1 MLGALSPDRLAQ
13 FAVRRPWTVVAAW
26 GVFLVMALV
35 AAASIGGV
43 LTTEAETYRASDSSR
58 AEDLLIERFYG
69 AEPVQ
74 ETVVLHSASGT
85 IDDPAFSNAAKTVI
99 EGLRALPGL
108 QVVSYFDTPAPTLL
122 SESRASLLVPVSIL
136 DGEPE
141 DRAEEIIHVLEDV
154 NGRDGITAA
163 TGGEGSI
170 ALAFNETSESD
181 LQTAEIIGLPIALLI
196 LVVVF
201 GTLVAAGIPLL
212 LGVLSIVVA
221 IGITAII
228 GRGFELSIFVVN
240 IITTM
245 GLAVGI
251 DYTLL
256 VVQRFREERKRGL
269 DRDAAIEKAGATASR
284 AVLFSGLTVV
294 VALSGL
300 IIVPQ
305 SIFRSMGVGAIV
317 VVVAAVAAALTLLPA
332 ILRLLGDRVNSVAIR
347 IPGRKRDTSRESGRF
362 WTWSTRLVMAHPWL
376 SVIGSSAILIAAT
389 LPYLTVQLGWAGV
402 STLPSDSSAKA
413 AFAILDEEFSAGVI
427 SPARIMVD
435 SDELG
440 GPAVQAGIS
449 NLVERLTA
457 DGDFGPATVST
468 NEAGD
473 LALIETTIIGDPQ
486 GETAREA
493 VLRLRE
499 DYVPAA
505 FGSAPA
511 EVLVGGNTA
520 MGIDDTQLISDYTI
534 PVMAFVLGLSFVI
547 LLVVFRSIVVPIKAM
562 IMNLLSV
569 GAAYGLMVLVFQH
582 GVGAGLLGFQ
592 TVERIEAWVPLFM
605 FAILFGLSMDY
616 HVFLLTRIKERF
628 DHTKDNGESV
638 AYGVRSTAGMITGAA
653 LIMVAV
659 FSGFAAGEMV
669 MFQQFGFGLAVAIL
683 LDATIVRT
691 VLVPASMELLGDRN
705 WYLPSWLGWLPKID
719 VEGTGGTKPS
729 SAPGLPVEA

>member
-1 MLGALSPDRLAQ
+1 MFRALSPDTLARV
-13 FAVRRPWTVVAAW
+13 AVRRPWTVIAAWAIFTVAAI
-26 GVFLVMALV
+26 
-35 AAASIGGV
+35 AAASTIGGV
-43 LTTEAETYRASDSSR
+43 LTTEAETYRESDSSR
-58 AEDLLIERFYG
+58 AEELVERFYG

-74 ETVVLHSASGT
+74 EMVVIHSDT
-85 IDDPAFSNAAKTVI
+85 RTLDDPRFAAAAQQVI
-99 EGLRALPGL
+99 TELRAIPGL
-108 QVVSYFDTPAPTLL
+108 QVVSYFETPAPQLV
-122 SESRASLLVPVSIL
+122 SEARDSLLVPVSL
-136 DGEPE
+136 LEGEPE
-141 DRAEEIIHVLEDV
+141 DQAEKIIHVLEGI
-154 NGRDGITAA
+154 NGKDGFTAV

-170 ALAFNETSESD
+170 GLAFNETSEKD

-201 GTLVAAGIPLL
+201 GALVAAGIPLL
-212 LGVLSIVVA
+212 LGLLSILVA
-221 IGITAII
+221 VGITALI
-228 GRGFELSIFVVN
+228 GRGFELSIFVIN

-256 VVQRFREERKRGL
+256 VVQRFREERQRGL
-269 DRDAAIEKAGATASR
+269 SRDAAIEKAGGTASR

-317 VVVAAVAAALTLLPA
+317 VVVVAVGAALTLLPA
-332 ILRLLGDRVNSVAIR
+332 VLRLLGDRVNKVAIR
-347 IPGRKRDTSRESGRF
+347 LPGRRSNGAGEARF
-362 WTWSTRLVMAHPWL
+362 WNWSTRLVMAHPWV
-376 SVIGSSAILIAAT
+376 SVIASSALLIAAT

-402 STLPSDSSAKA
+402 STLPRDSSART
-413 AFAILDEEFSAGVI
+413 AFDLLDSEFSAGLI
-427 SPARIMVD
+427 SPARILID
-435 SDELG
+435 SPRLDSAE
-440 GPAVQAGIS
+440 VQAGIAA
-449 NLVERLTA
+449 LEQRLA
-457 DGDFGPATVST
+457 DDGDFGPATVST
-468 NEAGD
+468 NQAGN

-486 GETAREA
+486 GEAARDA

-499 DYVPAA
+499 DYVPAS
-505 FGSAPA
+505 FGNAPA
-511 EVLVGGNTA
+511 EVVVGGNTA

-534 PVMAFVLGLSFVI
+534 PVMAFVLGLSFII
-547 LLVVFRSIVVPIKAM
+547 LLVVFRSIVVPLKAM
-562 IMNLLSV
+562 VMNLLSV

-582 GVGAGLLGFQ
+582 GIGAGLFGFQ
-592 TVERIEAWVPLFM
+592 QVERIEAWVPLFM

-628 DHTKDNGESV
+628 DQTHDNGESV

-659 FSGFAAGEMV
+659 FTGFAAGEMV

-691 VLVPASMELLGDRN
+691 VLVPASMELLGERN
-705 WYLPSWLGWLPKID
+705 WYLPAWLTWLPKID
-719 VEGTGGTKPS
+719 VEGAAAH
-729 SAPGLPVEA
+729 APARGLAAEA

>member
-1 MLGALSPDRLAQ
+1 MLKALSPDRLAQ

-26 GVFLVMALV
+26 SVFLVLALV

-43 LTTEAETYRASDSSR
+43 LTTEAETYRESDSSR

-69 AEPVQ
+69 AEPMQ
-74 ETVVLHSASGT
+74 ETVVLHSANGT
-85 IDDPAFSNAAKTVI
+85 IDDPALSNAAKTVI
-99 EGLRALPGL
+99 DGLRGLPGL
-108 QVVSYFDTPAPTLL
+108 QVVSYFDTQAPELL
-122 SESRASLLVPVSIL
+122 SESRASLLVPVNIL
-136 DGEPE
+136 EGEPE
-141 DRAEEIIHVLEDV
+141 DRAEEIIHVLEGV

-170 ALAFNETSESD
+170 ALAFNETSEKD
-181 LQTAEIIGLPIALLI
+181 LQTAEIIGLPIALVI

-212 LGVLSIVVA
+212 LGILSIIVA
-221 IGITAII
+221 VGITAII

-251 DYTLL
+251 DYSLL
-256 VVQRFREERKRGL
+256 VVQRFREERNRGL
-269 DRDAAIEKAGATASR
+269 SRDAAIEKAGATASR
-284 AVLFSGLTVV
+284 AVLFSGMTVV

-300 IIVPQ
+300 ILVPQ

-317 VVVAAVAAALTLLPA
+317 VVVVAVAAALTLLPA
-332 ILRLLGDRVNSVAIR
+332 VLRLLGDRVNSVAIR
-347 IPGRKRDTSRESGRF
+347 IPGRRRDTSRDSGRF
-362 WTWSTRLVMAHPWL
+362 WNWSTRLVMAHPWI

-389 LPYLTVQLGWAGV
+389 LPYLSVQLGWAGV
-402 STLPSDSSAKA
+402 STLPNDSSAKA
-413 AFAILDEEFSAGVI
+413 AFAILDDEFSAGVI

-440 GPAVQAGIS
+440 SPTVTSGVQA
-449 NLVERLTA
+449 LVARIEA
-457 DGDFGPATVST
+457 DDDFGPATVNT

-486 GETAREA
+486 GEDAREA

-520 MGIDDTQLISDYTI
+520 MGIDDTQLIADYTI
-534 PVMAFVLGLSFVI
+534 PVMAFVLGLSFFI

-569 GAAYGLMVLVFQH
+569 GAAYGLMVMVFQH
-582 GVGAGLLGFQ
+582 GIGAGLLGFQ

-628 DHTKDNGESV
+628 DHTKNNGESV

-719 VEGTGGTKPS
+719 VEGTGSAKRMP
-729 SAPGLPVEA
+729 APGLAIEA

>member
-1 MLGALSPDRLAQ
+1 MLKALSPDRLAQ

-26 GVFLVMALV
+26 SVFLVLAMA

-43 LTTEAETYRASDSSR
+43 LTTEAETYRESDSSR
-58 AEDLLIERFYG
+58 AEDLLFERFYG
-69 AEPVQ
+69 ASALQ
-74 ETVVLHSASGT
+74 ETVVLHSDSAT
-85 IDDPAFSNAAKTVI
+85 IDDPAFANTTRAVI
-99 EGLRALPGL
+99 EQLKTIPG
-108 QVVSYFDTPAPTLL
+108 VEVGSYFETPNPALL
-122 SESRASLLVPVSIL
+122 SESRSSLLVPVAIREG
-136 DGEPE
+136 DIE
-141 DRAEEIIHVLEDV
+141 DVAERIIHVLETVD
-154 NGRDGITAA
+154 GRDGITAA

-170 ALAFNETSESD
+170 AVAFNETSEKD
-181 LQTAEIIGLPIALLI
+181 LQTAEIIGLPIALII

-212 LGVLSIVVA
+212 LGVLSIIVA

-256 VVQRFREERKRGL
+256 VVQRFREERNRGL
-269 DRDAAIEKAGATASR
+269 SRDAAIERAGATASR

-317 VVVAAVAAALTLLPA
+317 VVVVAVAAALTLLPA

-347 IPGRKRDTSRESGRF
+347 IPGRRRDTSRESGHF
-362 WTWSTRLVMAHPWL
+362 WTWSTRLVMAHPWV

-402 STLPSDSSAKA
+402 STLPNESSART
-413 AFAILDEEFSAGVI
+413 AFAILDDEFSAGVI
-427 SPARIMVD
+427 SPAQVMVD

-440 GPAVQAGIS
+440 SPAVQSGIAA
-449 NLVERLTA
+449 LVERLKA
-457 DGDFGPATVST
+457 DDDFGPATVLT
-468 NEAGD
+468 NQAGD

-486 GETAREA
+486 GEDAREA

-520 MGIDDTQLISDYTI
+520 MGIDDTQLIADYTI
-534 PVMAFVLGLSFVI
+534 PVMAFVLGLSFLI

-569 GAAYGLMVLVFQH
+569 GAAYGLMVMVFQH

-628 DHTKDNGESV
+628 DHTKNNGESV

-705 WYLPSWLGWLPKID
+705 WYLPSWLRWLPKID
-719 VEGTGGTKPS
+719 VEGTGGAKRMA
-729 SAPGLPVEA
+729 APGLAAEA

>member
-1 MLGALSPDRLAQ
+1 
-13 FAVRRPWTVVAAW
+13 
-26 GVFLVMALV
+26 
-35 AAASIGGV
+35 
-43 LTTEAETYRASDSSR
+43 
-58 AEDLLIERFYG
+58 
-69 AEPVQ
+69 
-74 ETVVLHSASGT
+74 
-85 IDDPAFSNAAKTVI
+85 
-99 EGLRALPGL
+99 
-108 QVVSYFDTPAPTLL
+108 
-122 SESRASLLVPVSIL
+122 
-136 DGEPE
+136 
-141 DRAEEIIHVLEDV
+141 
-154 NGRDGITAA
+154 
-163 TGGEGSI
+163 
-170 ALAFNETSESD
+170 
-181 LQTAEIIGLPIALLI
+181 
-196 LVVVF
+196 
-201 GTLVAAGIPLL
+201 
-212 LGVLSIVVA
+212 
-221 IGITAII
+221 
-228 GRGFELSIFVVN
+228 
-240 IITTM
+240 M

-251 DYTLL
+251 DYSLL
-256 VVQRFREERKRGL
+256 VVQRFREERNRGL
-269 DRDAAIEKAGATASR
+269 SRDAAIEKAGATASR
-284 AVLFSGLTVV
+284 AVLFSGMTVV

-300 IIVPQ
+300 ILVPQ

-317 VVVAAVAAALTLLPA
+317 VVVVAVAAALTLLPA
-332 ILRLLGDRVNSVAIR
+332 VLRLLGDRVNSVAIR
-347 IPGRKRDTSRESGRF
+347 IPGRRRDTSRDSGRF
-362 WTWSTRLVMAHPWL
+362 WNWSTRLVMAHPWI

-389 LPYLTVQLGWAGV
+389 LPYLSVQLGWAGV
-402 STLPSDSSAKA
+402 STLPNDSSAKA
-413 AFAILDEEFSAGVI
+413 AFAILDDEFSAGVI

-440 GPAVQAGIS
+440 SPTVTSGVQA
-449 NLVERLTA
+449 LVARIEA
-457 DGDFGPATVST
+457 DDDFGPATVNT

-486 GETAREA
+486 GEDAREA

-520 MGIDDTQLISDYTI
+520 MGIDDTQLIADYTI
-534 PVMAFVLGLSFVI
+534 PVMAFVLGLSFLI

-569 GAAYGLMVLVFQH
+569 GAAYGLMVMVFQH
-582 GVGAGLLGFQ
+582 GIGAGLLGFQ

-628 DHTKDNGESV
+628 DHTKNNGESV

-719 VEGTGGTKPS
+719 VEGTGSAKRMP
-729 SAPGLPVEA
+729 APGLAIEA

>member
-1 MLGALSPDRLAQ
+1 MLKALSPDRLAQ

-26 GVFLVMALV
+26 SVFLVLALV

-43 LTTEAETYRASDSSR
+43 LTTEAETYRESDSSR

-69 AEPVQ
+69 AEPMQ
-74 ETVVLHSASGT
+74 ETVVLHSANGT
-85 IDDPAFSNAAKTVI
+85 IDDPALSNAAKTVI
-99 EGLRALPGL
+99 DGLRELPGL
-108 QVVSYFDTPAPTLL
+108 QVVSYFDTQAPDLL

-136 DGEPE
+136 EGEPE
-141 DRAEEIIHVLEDV
+141 DRAEEIIHVLEGV

-170 ALAFNETSESD
+170 ALAFNETSEKD
-181 LQTAEIIGLPIALLI
+181 LQTAEIIGLPIALVI

-212 LGVLSIVVA
+212 LGILSIIVA
-221 IGITAII
+221 VGITAII

-251 DYTLL
+251 DYSLL
-256 VVQRFREERKRGL
+256 VVQRFREERNRGL
-269 DRDAAIEKAGATASR
+269 SRDAAIEKAGATASR
-284 AVLFSGLTVV
+284 AVLFSGMTVV

-300 IIVPQ
+300 ILVPQ

-317 VVVAAVAAALTLLPA
+317 VVVVAVAAALTLLPA
-332 ILRLLGDRVNSVAIR
+332 VLRLLGDRVNSVAIR
-347 IPGRKRDTSRESGRF
+347 IPGRHRDTSRDSGRF
-362 WTWSTRLVMAHPWL
+362 WNWSTRLVMAHPWI

-389 LPYLTVQLGWAGV
+389 LPYLSVQLGWAGV
-402 STLPSDSSAKA
+402 STLPNDSSAKA
-413 AFAILDEEFSAGVI
+413 AFAILDDEFSAGVI

-440 GPAVQAGIS
+440 SPTVTSGVQA
-449 NLVERLTA
+449 LVARIEA
-457 DGDFGPATVST
+457 DDDFGPATVNT

-486 GETAREA
+486 GEEAREA

-520 MGIDDTQLISDYTI
+520 MGIDDTQLIEYYTI
-534 PVMAFVLGLSFVI
+534 PVMAFVLGLSFLI

-569 GAAYGLMVLVFQH
+569 GAAYGLMVMVFQH
-582 GVGAGLLGFQ
+582 GIGAGLLGFQ

-628 DHTKDNGESV
+628 DHTKNNGESV
-638 AYGVRSTAGMITGAA
+638 A
-653 LIMVAV
+653 
-659 FSGFAAGEMV
+659 
-669 MFQQFGFGLAVAIL
+669 
-683 LDATIVRT
+683 
-691 VLVPASMELLGDRN
+691 
-705 WYLPSWLGWLPKID
+705 
-719 VEGTGGTKPS
+719 
-729 SAPGLPVEA
+729 

>member
-1 MLGALSPDRLAQ
+1 MLKDLSPDRLAQ

-26 GVFLVMALV
+26 SVFLVLALV

-43 LTTEAETYRASDSSR
+43 LTTEAETYRESDSSR

-69 AEPVQ
+69 AEPMQ
-74 ETVVLHSASGT
+74 ETVVLHSANGT
-85 IDDPAFSNAAKTVI
+85 IDDPALSNAAKTVI
-99 EGLRALPGL
+99 DGLRGLPGL
-108 QVVSYFDTPAPTLL
+108 QVVSYFDTQAPELL
-122 SESRASLLVPVSIL
+122 SESRASLLVPVNIL
-136 DGEPE
+136 EGEPE
-141 DRAEEIIHVLEDV
+141 DRAEEIIHVLEGV

-170 ALAFNETSESD
+170 ALAFNETSEKD
-181 LQTAEIIGLPIALLI
+181 LQTAEIIGLPIALVI

-212 LGVLSIVVA
+212 LGILSIIVA
-221 IGITAII
+221 VGITAII

-251 DYTLL
+251 DYSLL
-256 VVQRFREERKRGL
+256 VVQRFREERNRGL
-269 DRDAAIEKAGATASR
+269 SRDAAIEKAGATASR
-284 AVLFSGLTVV
+284 AVLFSGMTVV

-300 IIVPQ
+300 ILVPQ

-317 VVVAAVAAALTLLPA
+317 VVVVAVAAALTLLPA
-332 ILRLLGDRVNSVAIR
+332 VLRLLGDRVNSVAIR
-347 IPGRKRDTSRESGRF
+347 IPGRRRDTSRDSGRF
-362 WTWSTRLVMAHPWL
+362 WNWSTRLVMAHPWI

-389 LPYLTVQLGWAGV
+389 LPYLSVQLGWAGV
-402 STLPSDSSAKA
+402 STLPNDSSAKA
-413 AFAILDEEFSAGVI
+413 AFAILDDEFSAGVI

-440 GPAVQAGIS
+440 SPTVTSGVQA
-449 NLVERLTA
+449 LVARIEA
-457 DGDFGPATVST
+457 DDDFGPATVKT

-486 GETAREA
+486 GEDAREA

-520 MGIDDTQLISDYTI
+520 MGIDDTQLIADYTI
-534 PVMAFVLGLSFVI
+534 PVMAFVLGLSFLI

-569 GAAYGLMVLVFQH
+569 GAAYGLMVMVFQH
-582 GVGAGLLGFQ
+582 GIGAGLLGFQ

-628 DHTKDNGESV
+628 DHTKNNGESV

-719 VEGTGGTKPS
+719 VEGTGSAKRMP
-729 SAPGLPVEA
+729 APGLAIEA